1 MQVFSYRNEA
11 LNDAV
16 YICPVDIE
24 LYVNLTNVLLKFL
37 KMNIYIIFC
46 SCETVPKSSHQIDSQ
61 SNSSFI
67 FKLFYFIFFGY
78 MTVYYISKFKY
89 SEGTYS

>member
-1 MQVFSYRNEA
+1 MHVYSYRNKA

-24 LYVNLTNVLLKFL
+24 LYVDLRYVLLKIL

-61 SNSSFI
+61 SNSSLI
-67 FKLFYFIFFGY
+67 FKLFYFFWLHD
-78 MTVYYISKFKY
+78 YILYFKI
-89 SEGTYS
+89 